1 MEVIW
6 SGRGD
11 VGRCDVG
18 RSDVGRFDV
27 EGGRDGVRVMWR
39 GVEIIWMGELVDG

>member
-6 SGRGD
+6 SGWCD

-18 RSDVGRFDV
+18 RCDV
-27 EGGRDGVRVMWR
+27 EDGRDGGRGNMVG
-39 GVEIIWMGELVDG
+39 GVEIIWMGELVVWR